1 VPVCDELGRASWVRG
16 EHACGH
22 ARATGTSQLLS
33 ITRRETTHDVSGRT
47 RGRTTLSRRGHV
59 WSQLGEH
66 TPVLS
71 PSSSERENCDSD
83 AGDARNRSGRRGA
96 QGEPVTRLCSTP
108 LNLSRCQNSASS
120 AFRLARRSVGK
131 KKSQTRELIG
141 SFHTWD
147 RPTKRH
153 FLTTQGPGV
162 RNRPIPLYESTN
174 SVVYN
179 SRTEMAVTLRALRQ

>member
-1 VPVCDELGRASWVRG
+1 MDQSLGGNTTAPACAFVASSPCNLQNLGCTVPVCDELGRASWVRG

-66 TPVLS
+66 TPVLP

-120 AFRLARRSVGK
+120 AFRFYTA
-131 KKSQTRELIG
+131 
-141 SFHTWD
+141 D
-147 RPTKRH
+147 
-153 FLTTQGPGV
+153 GP
-162 RNRPIPLYESTN
+162 
-174 SVVYN
+174 VV
-179 SRTEMAVTLRALRQ
+179 